1 MVGMGINERIKKLGE
16 YFKKMNIAEGVIFI
30 TVSFPRE
37 WQINSAICEEY
48 DVKVMP
54 TEDYSGYYFASKM
67 DNGFDNLFM
76 AIDDTITFNE
86 VAGIKKVLF
95 LEKIQELQ
103 SIFEEEPLEVLQTI
117 EFKYKKKKTGKKK
130 AEEIVKEVETCQ
142 AG

>member
-1 MVGMGINERIKKLGE
+1 
-16 YFKKMNIAEGVIFI
+16 
-30 TVSFPRE
+30 
-37 WQINSAICEEY
+37 
-48 DVKVMP
+48 MP

-117 EFKYKKKKTGKKK
+117 EFKYKKKKTDSTPVIVMYEKKYTIP
-130 AEEIVKEVETCQ
+130 EFYRMDSQ
-142 AG
+142 S